1 MSLDTRNLAMILTD
15 FSVVAHCLLG
25 MRIDMRSTNRSMGMG
40 RRATMCSTDVKGK
53 VGMARGVGEAVEDK
67 DKTDFVFQ
75 E

>member
-40 RRATMCSTDVKGK
+40 DNVLDRCEERGGESGDGRKDG
-53 VGMARGVGEAVEDK
+53 GVGVR
-67 DKTDFVFQ
+67 
-75 E
+75 